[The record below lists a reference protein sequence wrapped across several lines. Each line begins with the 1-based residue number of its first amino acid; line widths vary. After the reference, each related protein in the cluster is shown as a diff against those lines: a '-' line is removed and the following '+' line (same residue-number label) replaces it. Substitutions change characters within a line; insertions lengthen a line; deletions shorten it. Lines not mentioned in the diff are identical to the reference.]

1 MTGPGTTDWPHAHP
15 SVQFLPQ
22 EYVDPR
28 RWSRPSG
35 GSASGGGGGDASAT
49 AADPS
54 GKVHFSSEKDDAS
67 LYGTP
72 KGRTKLST
80 DQRIP
85 TIDFTLLAVFSALIF
100 ALLSL

>member
-1 MTGPGTTDWPHAHP
+1 M
-15 SVQFLPQ
+15 
-22 EYVDPR
+22 DPR

-35 GSASGGGGGDASAT
+35 GSASGGGGDAAT

-72 KGRTKLST
+72 KGRERST
-80 DQRIP
+80 DQRIL
-85 TIDFTLLAVFSALIF
+85 TIDFTLLLAVFSALMF
-100 ALLSL
+100 ALLPL

>member
-1 MTGPGTTDWPHAHP
+1 M
-15 SVQFLPQ
+15 
-22 EYVDPR
+22 DPR

-35 GSASGGGGGDASAT
+35 GSASGGGGGDAAT
-49 AADPS
+49 ATDPS

>member
-1 MTGPGTTDWPHAHP
+1 MHVISRLRLAPTHP
-15 SVQFLPQ
+15 SIHLPQ

-35 GSASGGGGGDASAT
+35 GSASGGGGDTAT

-72 KGRTKLST
+72 KGRTKR
-80 DQRIP
+80 RIP

-100 ALLSL
+100 ALLML